1 MTQSDTAEGATAAAG
16 PIPDGPIPDGPIPDG
31 TGPEGTAGQR
41 AANYLASRRLVTP
54 DRLRGFFAPRSI
66 AMVGASD
73 NSGWARFIAANCK
86 LTGFEGPLT
95 AVHPKAKSAFGL
107 PVVSSLRHLDEPPD
121 LAFILAPLPAV
132 ESVLDDMGA
141 AGVPNAIVLASG
153 YREVGAEGRALE
165 DSMIARAIAND
176 VTILGPNCLGYL
188 NAHTG
193 AAPYSLTLPPPLTA
207 GGVGIALQSGALA
220 SVVLTFAKAHAI
232 GLSVLTSVGNESMM
246 KTVDVI
252 DYFVED
258 PATKVIAL
266 FLEEIGD
273 PVRFA
278 QAAARADAAGKPIV
292 ALKVGSSP
300 AGQQAALAHTGS
312 VAGDDAVVSAALR
325 QMNIIRVTSLEALLT
340 TAALLA
346 NSRGPRG
353 RRMGVLSASGG
364 ACDII
369 ADAASAQDISIPD
382 FSPATEAAIAAVL
395 PPFASARNPLDV
407 TGYGG
412 LANLGVRTARSA
424 IDVALDA
431 AADDP
436 NLDFILYT
444 GLTLPA
450 VRPPDDAMAAMM
462 ESKLDWFAQRVASSP
477 IPVIPVSSTCV
488 DLAGYGREQL
498 TSRGLYL
505 LPGLNGSIEAIG
517 NALRWAENRGRCWAA
532 DAAAAALD
540 AATGPS
546 DRIVDSSVHPGVP
559 AYPLSSDH
567 PAGDRSTISGPWSEA
582 RARDLLTA
590 AGVPVVPGGLA
601 RSADEAAD
609 LARRVGPPVAL
620 KICSAQITHKSDIG
634 GVALGLRT
642 EAEVR
647 AAYATVRAAG
657 DAVAGAE
664 VEGVLVTPMRTAGV
678 ELLAGVTV
686 DPSLGPVLAVGL
698 GGVWVEVLRDTALR
712 VLPADP
718 AEVKAMLGEL
728 RGLPL
733 LRGARGSKPA
743 DLDALAAV
751 IARVGETALSLG
763 RSLRAMEVNP
773 LLVDGDRIEAL
784 DVLIV
789 TGNVTGPDGA
799 SAASVTK
806 TSALQ
811 LRSKP

>member
-1 MTQSDTAEGATAAAG
+1 MTQSVTAEGLSS
-16 PIPDGPIPDGPIPDG
+16 
-31 TGPEGTAGQR
+31 QR
-41 AANYLASRRLVTP
+41 AVNYQASRKLVTP
-54 DRLRGFFAPRSI
+54 ERLREFFAPRSI
-66 AMVGASD
+66 ALVGASD
-73 NSGWARFIAANCK
+73 NSGWARFIVLNCG
-86 LTGFEGPLT
+86 LTRFGGPLT
-95 AVHPKAKSAFGL
+95 AVHPKATSAFGL
-107 PVVSSLRHLDEPPD
+107 PLVPSLRDLDEPPD

-141 AGVPNAIVLASG
+141 SGVRNAVVLASG
-153 YREVGAEGRALE
+153 YREVGTEGLALE
-165 DSMIARAIAND
+165 DSMVARAIAND

-246 KTVDVI
+246 KTVDVL

-258 PATKVIAL
+258 EATKVICL

-325 QMNIIRVTSLEALLT
+325 QMNIIRVTSLEDLLT
-340 TAALLA
+340 TAALLG
-346 NSRGPRG
+346 NSRSPRG
-353 RRMGVLSASGG
+353 RRMGVLTASGG

-369 ADAASAQDISIPD
+369 ADAASAHGISIPD
-382 FSPATEAAIAAVL
+382 FAPETQAAIEPHL
-395 PPFASARNPLDV
+395 PAFANAHNPLDV

-412 LANLGVRTARSA
+412 LANLGTRSARSA

-436 NLDFILYT
+436 NLDFILYS
-444 GLTLPA
+444 GLTLPD
-450 VRPPDDAMAAMM
+450 VRPPDEAMAAMI
-462 ESKLDWFAQRVASSP
+462 ETRLDWVAERIASSP
-477 IPVIPVSSTCV
+477 IPVIPVSATCV
-488 DLAGYGREQL
+488 DLGGYARQQL
-498 TSRGLYL
+498 ASRGLYV
-505 LPGLNGSIEAIG
+505 LPGLNGGISAIG
-517 NALRWAENRGRCWAA
+517 NALHWSENRGRSWAA
-532 DAAAAALD
+532 GDAAAAQD
-540 AATGPS
+540 AA
-546 DRIVDSSVHPGVP
+546 
-559 AYPLSSDH
+559 
-567 PAGDRSTISGPWSEA
+567 AGDAGTWATISGPWSEA
-582 RARDLLTA
+582 RARDLLSA
-590 AGVPVVPGGLA
+590 AGVPMVPGGLA
-601 RSADEAAD
+601 RSADEAAE
-609 LARRVGPPVAL
+609 LARRVGLPAAL

-647 AAYATVRAAG
+647 AAYEKVRAAG
-657 DAVAGAE
+657 DGVPGAE
-664 VEGVLVTPMRTAGV
+664 IDGVLVTPMRGTGV

-698 GGVWVEVLRDTALR
+698 GGVWVEVMRDTALR
-712 VLPADP
+712 VLPAGP
-718 AEVKAMLGEL
+718 AEVKTMLGEL

-733 LRGARGSKPA
+733 LRGARGTTPA

-763 RSLRAMEVNP
+763 RPLRALEVNP
-773 LLVDGDRIEAL
+773 LWVNGDQIEAL

-789 TGNVTGPDGA
+789 TEPDGA
-799 SAASVTK
+799 GAAS
-806 TSALQ
+806 AG
-811 LRSKP
+811 

>member
-1 MTQSDTAEGATAAAG
+1 MTQATAAAG
-16 PIPDGPIPDGPIPDG
+16 PV
-31 TGPEGTAGQR
+31 PEGTAPEVTVPEVTVGQR
-41 AANYLASRRLVTP
+41 AANYQASRRLVTP
-54 DRLRGFFAPRSI
+54 GRLREFFAPRSI
-66 AMVGASD
+66 SLVGASD
-73 NSGWARFIAANCK
+73 NSGWARFIVVNCG
-86 LTGFEGPLT
+86 LTGFAGRLT
-95 AVHPKAKSAFGL
+95 AVHPTAKSAFGL
-107 PVVSSLRHLDEPPD
+107 PVVPSLRDLDEPPD
-121 LAFILAPLPAV
+121 LAFILAPRPAV

-141 AGVPNAIVLASG
+141 AGVRSAIVLASG

-176 VTILGPNCLGYL
+176 VTVLGPNCLGYL

-220 SVVLTFAKAHAI
+220 SVVLTFARAHAI

-258 PATKVIAL
+258 EATRVIAL

-312 VAGDDAVVSAALR
+312 VAGNDAVVSAALR
-325 QMNIIRVTSLEALLT
+325 QMNIIRVTSLEELLT

-346 NSRGPRG
+346 NSSVPRG

-369 ADAASAQDISIPD
+369 ADAASTQGIAIPD

-412 LANLGVRTARSA
+412 LANLGARTARAA

-450 VRPPDDAMAAMM
+450 VRPPDEAMAAMM
-462 ESKLDWFAQRVASSP
+462 ESKLDWFAQRVVSSP
-477 IPVIPVSSTCV
+477 VPVIPVSSTCV

-498 TSRGLYL
+498 ASRGLYQ
-505 LPGLNGSIEAIG
+505 LPGLNGAIAAIG
-517 NALRWAENRGRCWAA
+517 NALRWAENRGRAWAA
-532 DAAAAALD
+532 GDAAARASEPWASEN
-540 AATGPS
+540 GPV
-546 DRIVDSSVHPGVP
+546 I
-559 AYPLSSDH
+559 A
-567 PAGDRSTISGPWSEA
+567 GPWSEA
-582 RARDLLTA
+582 RARDLLITA
-590 AGVPVVPGGLA
+590 EVPVVPGGLA
-601 RSADEAAD
+601 RSADEAAQ
-609 LARRVGPPVAL
+609 LAAMVGLPVAL
-620 KICSAQITHKSDIG
+620 KVCSAQITHKSDIG

-647 AAYATVRAAG
+647 DGYEKVRAAG
-657 DAVAGAE
+657 ARAVQEVPGAE
-664 VEGVLVTPMRTAGV
+664 IEGVLVTPMRTAGV

-712 VLPADP
+712 VLPAGP
-718 AEVKAMLGEL
+718 AEVRAMLGEL

-733 LRGARGSKPA
+733 LCGARGTVPA

-751 IARVGETALSLG
+751 IARIGETALSLG
-763 RSLRAMEVNP
+763 RPLRALEVNP
-773 LLVDGDRIEAL
+773 LLVNGDQIEAL

-789 TGNVTGPDGA
+789 TEPDKG
-799 SAASVTK
+799 
-806 TSALQ
+806 
-811 LRSKP
+811 SKP